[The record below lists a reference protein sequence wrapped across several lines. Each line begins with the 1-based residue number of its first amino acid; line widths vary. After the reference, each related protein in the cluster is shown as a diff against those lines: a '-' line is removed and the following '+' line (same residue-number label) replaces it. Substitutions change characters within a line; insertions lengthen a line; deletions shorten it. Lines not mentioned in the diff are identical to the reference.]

1 MHPPKVSE
9 TSSESE
15 KSNNESSES
24 SEVNED
30 VMKQMQENIEA
41 AFEHIGEMAS
51 GQNENN
57 ENNETDEETHIE
69 KFKKVITEF
78 MGDVVQT
85 FPEYTNIIEK
95 YADIEDETT
104 VNMLFEHCK
113 KEYLPQFFN
122 IVYENDELLE
132 TEFKCLPEIMFKS
145 LYSSD
150 VSDTTQKILWKY
162 VQLILFSCVNDA
174 ESGDMFGDSAK
185 LFEAIDSTQLYEKL
199 METIDNLNNS
209 FDKSMSEDNVGNEN
223 ESDDSEDGDN
233 KEDNSNKKNPFKDF
247 LNADDLNKHLEGI
260 MNGKIGT
267 LAKEIASDAMD
278 DMKEAGIDM
287 ENPKDMM
294 NTMFK
299 NPTKLFSLMKNIG
312 TKIDKKIKDGSI
324 KESELVS
331 EATEIMDKFEDIPGL
346 KNMMNSMG
354 MGGKGGKMDMKG
366 MMNRM
371 QTHMRQSQTRERML
385 DKLKKKREAEAAAK
399 AAAEQVASSS
409 DKQEGVL
416 LQSSEDTYVFR
427 PEEGETVM
435 KSSKKPKNKKKK
447 KKSKK

>member
-9 TSSESE
+9 KSSEA
-15 KSNNESSES
+15 
-24 SEVNED
+24 EVTNDTEED

-51 GQNENN
+51 GQND
-57 ENNETDEETHIE
+57 ETDEGTHIE
-69 KFKKVITEF
+69 KFKKIITEF

-95 YADIEDETT
+95 YADIDDEETLQT
-104 VNMLFEHCK
+104 LFEHCK

-132 TEFKCLPEIMFKS
+132 TEFKCLPEIMFKT
-145 LYSSD
+145 LYTTD
-150 VSDTTQKILWKY
+150 VSDTTKKILWKY

-185 LFEAIDSTQLYEKL
+185 LFEAIDSNQLYEKL

-209 FDKSMSEDNVGNEN
+209 FDKSMADDNEEQNL
-223 ESDDSEDGDN
+223 
-233 KEDNSNKKNPFKDF
+233 EDNSEDDNEESSKKKNPFKDF

-260 MNGKIGT
+260 MDGKIGT

-278 DMKEAGIDM
+278 DLKDAGIDM
-287 ENPKDMM
+287 DNPKEMM

-324 KESELVS
+324 KESELVN

-346 KNMMNSMG
+346 KNMMSSMG

-399 AAAEQVASSS
+399 AAEEKNIDQPN
-409 DKQEGVL
+409 VL
-416 LQSSEDTYVFR
+416 KQSSEDTFIFS
-427 PEEGETVM
+427 PEGNETVL
-435 KSSKKPKNKKKK
+435 KSTKKSKPKNKKKNK